1 MPLIHR
7 RVFYAKVG
15 AANQLV
21 DLMRDGNEAMARFG
35 SSINSR
41 VLTDHM
47 TGRSDRVVVEWE
59 VDDIGSM
66 DAALSSIMENPEGA
80 AFFGGWMEKL
90 NDLIHYSE
98 GDFWDVR

>member
-7 RVFYAKVG
+7 RTFYAKVG

-21 DLMRDGNEAMARFG
+21 QLMQDGNAAMVRFG
-35 SSINSR
+35 SSISSR

-66 DAALSSIMENPEGA
+66 DMALNTIMQNPEGA
-80 AFFGGWMEKL
+80 AYFGGWMEK
-90 NDLIHYSE
+90 
-98 GDFWDVR
+98 